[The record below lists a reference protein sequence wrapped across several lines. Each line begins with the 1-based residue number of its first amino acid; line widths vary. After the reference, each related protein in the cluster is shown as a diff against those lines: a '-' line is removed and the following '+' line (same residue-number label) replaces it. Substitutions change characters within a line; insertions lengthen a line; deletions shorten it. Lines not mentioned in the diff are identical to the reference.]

1 MFSFITFEWFLK
13 LIYKTLKY
21 SAFLFISVDFTSPIK
36 LLIVSKP
43 IFNLFL
49 FLTSLTISC
58 CACVFITFIPAEKIT
73 HSQIME
79 VGVNFMT
86 YITVGTTIALKL
98 SSMLQGRT
106 FFDIISNLNQC
117 HLKVSYRFAIINPF

>member
-13 LIYKTLKY
+13 LIYRTLKY
-21 SAFLFISVDFTSPIK
+21 SAFLFISIDLTSPIK
-36 LLIVSKP
+36 LNVSKR
-43 IFNLFL
+43 IFNVFL
-49 FLTSLTISC
+49 FLSSFVVSC
-58 CACVFITFIPAEKIT
+58 CACIFIAFIPVEEVT

-86 YITVGTTIALKL
+86 YITVATTIALKL

-106 FFDIISNLNQC
+106 FFDLISNLNQC
-117 HLKVSYRFAIINPF
+117 HLKVSYRFTYYN